1 MSSSKWQ
8 PLNGL
13 ARKGTDSPRGPGRPG
28 RSRTAMRCPL
38 ATASA
43 PISHSDC
50 QCRELG
56 RVRHECWESFISP
69 LQILS
74 QDLISQPKLST
85 FNSNSCLL
93 LVMVPSTLNYC
104 RRLLLFSV
112 LESALVTG
120 DVTIRIR
127 TCLSGADTLAV
138 GSSPIVVVARSCAA
152 SFMRFLVYRV

>member
-13 ARKGTDSPRGPGRPG
+13 ARKGADSPRGPGRPG

-56 RVRHECWESFISP
+56 RVRHECWESFIFPSP
-69 LQILS
+69 
-74 QDLISQPKLST
+74 
-85 FNSNSCLL
+85 N
-93 LVMVPSTLNYC
+93 LVPGFDFPGW
-104 RRLLLFSV
+104 RRV
-112 LESALVTG
+112 GE
-120 DVTIRIR
+120 RI
-127 TCLSGADTLAV
+127 TV
-138 GSSPIVVVARSCAA
+138 GERKRMAKCATDSHNGNQVA
-152 SFMRFLVYRV
+152 